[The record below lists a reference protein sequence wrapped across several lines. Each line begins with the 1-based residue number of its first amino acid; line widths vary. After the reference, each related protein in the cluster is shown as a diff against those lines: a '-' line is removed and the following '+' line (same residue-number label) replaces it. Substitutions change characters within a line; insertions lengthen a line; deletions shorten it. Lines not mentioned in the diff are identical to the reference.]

1 MSKKNKKRNEQS
13 ESTTILPNPLSNKEV
28 TGGSIANNSLVHIA
42 CLVVL
47 ILIIYANAFN
57 VPFQWDEEMHIVNEP
72 IIKDLH
78 YFIYPAKARG
88 FEHYNFFISR
98 YIPHLTFALNY
109 RIHGLSVTGYH
120 IVNIAIHIANAILVY
135 LLVLLTF
142 RTPFMSDSSL
152 KQNARFVAFFSSLL
166 FAAHP
171 LQTGAVTYVMQRF
184 ASLAAFFYLLSLTAY
199 IQSRLVANG
208 ERQKGKGGYRP
219 LFVYCIS
226 FISAVLAM
234 KTKENAFTLPFVMTM
249 YEFCFFNG
257 GIKKRMLFLAPIL
270 LSLCIIPL
278 TIMSMTETT
287 GRIGSSLV
295 DRGSYMAGFTWDY
308 SREEY
313 FVTQFRVIV
322 TYLRLLFFP
331 ANLGLDYEYPVFR
344 SFLEPQ
350 VFMSFV
356 FLAVIFA
363 IGVYM
368 VKGKGL
374 KNIGSSA
381 LHQSDIRLIGFGILW
396 FFITLA
402 VESSI
407 ITTPRLIEIYRVYLP
422 SVGAIV
428 STATGLFLLKE
439 KVHAPKVREGM
450 LVMLV
455 IATGALSVA
464 TYLRNE
470 VYGDKIRMWEETA
483 KRFPANATVHYNLGI
498 FYAGRN
504 MIEKAIEQYL
514 IAIKLT
520 PDFVDAHYNLG
531 NTYRGRNMPDKAI
544 EQYVI
549 AIKLEPDY
557 AEAHNNL
564 GTAYQGRNMPDKAI
578 EQYLIA
584 IKLKPEYAE
593 AHNNLG
599 TAYQGRNM
607 PDKAIEQYLI
617 AIKLKPEYAEAHNNL
632 GTAYRG
638 RNMPDKA
645 IEQYLIAIK
654 LKPDFVETHY
664 NLGFV
669 YSKTGQMENARRE
682 LITLLKIKPD
692 DQQAQQFLELLEKIP
707 VKK

>member
-13 ESTTILPNPLSNKEV
+13 ESTTIPPNPLLNKKV

-47 ILIIYANAFN
+47 ILIIYANAFS
-57 VPFQWDEEMHIVNEP
+57 VPFQWDEERHIVNEP

-78 YFIYPAKARG
+78 YFIYPSKARG
-88 FEHYNFFISR
+88 FENYNFFISR

-199 IQSRLVANG
+199 IQSRLMANG

-219 LFVYCIS
+219 LFFYCIS

-278 TIMSMTETT
+278 TIMSMTEAT

-344 SFLEPQ
+344 SFCEPQ
-350 VFMSFV
+350 VFISFV
-356 FLAVIFA
+356 FLAMIVA

-374 KNIGSSA
+374 RTIGSSA

-402 VESSI
+402 IESSI
-407 ITTPRLIEIYRVYLP
+407 ITTPRLIEIYCVYLP

-428 STATGLFLLKE
+428 STVTGLFLLKE
-439 KVHAPKVREGM
+439 KVRAPKVREGM

-470 VYGDKIRMWEETA
+470 VYGDKIRMWEEIA
-483 KRFPANATVHYNLGI
+483 KRFPASAAV
-498 FYAGRN
+498 
-504 MIEKAIEQYL
+504 
-514 IAIKLT
+514 
-520 PDFVDAHYNLG
+520 
-531 NTYRGRNMPDKAI
+531 
-544 EQYVI
+544 
-549 AIKLEPDY
+549 
-557 AEAHNNL
+557 HNNL
-564 GTAYQGRNMPDKAI
+564 GAAYQGRNMPDKAI
-578 EQYLIA
+578 EHYLIA
-584 IKLKPEYAE
+584 IKLKPDYAE

-599 TAYQGRNM
+599 AAYQGRNM
-607 PDKAIEQYLI
+607 PDKAIEHYLI
-617 AIKLKPEYAEAHNNL
+617 AIKLKPDYAEAHNNL
-632 GTAYRG
+632 GAAYQG

-645 IEQYLIAIK
+645 IEHYLIAIK

-669 YSKTGQMENARRE
+669 YFKTGQMENARRE
-682 LITLLKIKPD
+682 LITSLKIKPD
-692 DQQAQQFLELLEKIP
+692 DQQAQQLLELLGKIP
-707 VKK
+707 VIK